1 MSKVNVYV
9 HDCGDSEEG
18 YVELCVSCD
27 TESQY
32 KDPHA
37 CRCSIVSYCMLCVD
51 LHVRTERVRENVARL
66 ERLNAP
72 RCAVDLAR
80 SDLAKLLVAT
90 HSHKG
95 NQGSL

>member
-66 ERLNAP
+66 SRLNAP
-72 RCAVDLAR
+72 RSAVDLAL

-90 HSHKG
+90 HS
-95 NQGSL
+95 QDV